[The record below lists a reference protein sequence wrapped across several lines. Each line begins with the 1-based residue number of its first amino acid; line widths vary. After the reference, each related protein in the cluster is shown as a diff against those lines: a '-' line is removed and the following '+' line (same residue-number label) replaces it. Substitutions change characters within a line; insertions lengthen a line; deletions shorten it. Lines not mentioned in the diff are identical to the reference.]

1 MDNGIHELESNCIVD
16 LPLISRIDINANKIS
31 HIPHDALLNLSSS
44 RSPLTFHL
52 DLRKNHMTELPEKFL
67 DLPHLTHLDLSKG
80 KLQTI
85 HPLAFS
91 RTPHLKVIYLQ
102 SNELTHIGN
111 GTFNLSLISDLNL
124 DGNKLE
130 SLTGG
135 PFRQGMMLLSLSVVA
150 NNLRQIDRSLFTTV
164 KILVLDISLNHITSL
179 PDTLTYP
186 HQAHMTKLTAISNQI
201 TFIPAGALTGMK
213 WLSAIN
219 LMENSITRI
228 EPNSFQRLEILKE
241 LNLIGNPLQTV
252 PSNVFQ
258 DMKGTDMYVNAFA
271 NYNKLSA

>member
-1 MDNGIHELESNCIVD
+1 
-16 LPLISRIDINANKIS
+16 
-31 HIPHDALLNLSSS
+31 
-44 RSPLTFHL
+44 
-52 DLRKNHMTELPEKFL
+52 
-67 DLPHLTHLDLSKG
+67 
-80 KLQTI
+80 
-85 HPLAFS
+85 
-91 RTPHLKVIYLQ
+91 
-102 SNELTHIGN
+102 
-111 GTFNLSLISDLNL
+111 
-124 DGNKLE
+124 
-130 SLTGG
+130 
-135 PFRQGMMLLSLSVVA
+135 VVA

-258 DMKGTDMYVNAFA
+258 DMKGTDIYLHCDRISPMPVLSKNVMVRCVPDAYSVPMTVGCGTGALLLRNGFA
-271 NYNKLSA
+271 CQFTYSREHDSCTCNRCPNGTMSSGLSLLSERGREDSGCRPCPAGIRTSLFAIH